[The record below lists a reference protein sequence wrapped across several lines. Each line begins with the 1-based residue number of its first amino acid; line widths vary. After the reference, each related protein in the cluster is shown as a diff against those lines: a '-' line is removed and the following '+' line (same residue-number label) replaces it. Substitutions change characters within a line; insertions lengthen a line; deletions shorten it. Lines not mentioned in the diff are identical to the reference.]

1 MILFLYILSW
11 FLMVYSIFGLV
22 MMQPIIESNTG
33 YYSWIHFICLLALLG
48 VGSATFLILT
58 LTSDER

>member
-1 MILFLYILSW
+1 MI
-11 FLMVYSIFGLV
+11 YSIFGLV

-33 YYSWIHFICLLALLG
+33 YYSVIHFVCLLALLG

-58 LTSDER
+58 LTTDER

>member
-1 MILFLYILSW
+1 MIIFLYILSW
-11 FLMVYSIFGLV
+11 FLMIYSIFGLV

-33 YYSWIHFICLLALLG
+33 YYSVIHFVCLLALLG

-58 LTSDER
+58 LTTDER

>member
-1 MILFLYILSW
+1 MIIFLYILSW

-22 MMQPIIESNTG
+22 MMRPIIESNMA
-33 YYSWIHFICLLALLG
+33 YYDWIHFICLFALLG

>member
-11 FLMVYSIFGLV
+11 FLMVYSIFGFV
-22 MMQPIIESNTG
+22 MMQPSIEVGMSTYAII
-33 YYSWIHFICLLALLG
+33 HCICLLALLG
-48 VGSATFLILT
+48 VGGATFLILT